1 MSNPHLIHAIETKP
15 EHPSIFFFCCTH
27 GNEVAGHQALDQL
40 FEHLYDMR
48 EHIKANLY
56 AVLGNLKA
64 YQERTRYLDKDLN
77 RIWTRE
83 NLLIKEADND
93 PVHEISEL
101 RSIYR
106 LITDKARDKR
116 GELYFIDLHTTSSS
130 SKPFIVM
137 NDSLKN
143 IQFTASLGMSVV
155 IGVERFIRGSMLDF
169 FNSRG
174 YVSFAFEGGRH
185 DEKDAVYA
193 IEDLC
198 LKVLIKTQALSKK
211 NAERMSNP
219 TSLHPSKFYEIRYRH
234 KLDAQDEFYMI
245 NVYRNFQ
252 PIRKGE
258 KLALHNQRIIK
269 SPDDYTIFMPLYQDQ
284 GEDGFFFIKPIT
296 YLRLKIISMLRK
308 SSLQE
313 RLIPKDNVVQSDRNT
328 LIIDKIGI
336 KGYQLKLLHLL
347 GFRKRKNIN
356 GKKAIYKRNERYPQ
370 AVKDWL
376 S

>member
-1 MSNPHLIHAIETKP
+1 MSNHHLIHAIETRP

-27 GNEVAGHQALDQL
+27 GNEVAGLEALDQL
-40 FEHLYDMR
+40 FEHLYSIN
-48 EHIKANLY
+48 EPIHANVY

-64 YQERTRYLDKDLN
+64 YQERARYLDKDLN

-83 NLLIKEADND
+83 NLLINKATDD

-106 LITDKARDKR
+106 LITDKARDKC

-185 DEKDAVYA
+185 DDKDAVYA

-211 NAERMSNP
+211 RADIMNKP

-234 KLDAQDEFYMI
+234 RLEVQDEFYMI
-245 NVYRNFQ
+245 HEYKNFQ
-252 PIRKGE
+252 PIKKGE

-269 SPDDYTIFMPLYQDQ
+269 SPGDYTIFMPLYQDQ

-296 YLRLKIISMLRK
+296 YLRLRIISMLRK
-308 SSLQE
+308 SSFQE
-313 RLIPKDNVVQSDRNT
+313 HLIPKAHVTHRDRNT
-328 LIIDKIGI
+328 LIINKLKI